1 MKVTCHD
8 ISRLATVGETDFE
21 YDLLAEHLDTCVD
34 CQQQLDSQCSSAD
47 VTDMVQQVSAAGEE
61 AFPGLLFHPGTD
73 EQSRLEPPRHP
84 ELLGRLGRYDI
95 ERTVG
100 RGGMGVVYK
109 AMDTEL
115 HRVVAVKVLAGHL
128 ATSAAARRR
137 FAREAQAAAAVL
149 HPNVIPIYNVEA
161 AGETPY
167 LVMQFIAGE
176 SLQSRVEEHGPLSIV
191 DVLRIGKQAAE
202 GLSAAHD
209 QGLVHRDVKPANILL
224 EDKTDRVVLSDFGL
238 ARTSDDAS
246 LTQTGIVAGTP
257 HYMSP
262 EQATGQP
269 VTAASDLF
277 ALGSVLYFALSG
289 RPPFR
294 AESAMGVLNCI
305 CTRPHRPIAQ
315 VNESVPRE
323 LAQLV
328 DRLLS
333 KKASRRFS
341 SAEHVADG
349 LENIL
354 SRVQQGKIRLVS
366 PPNWKHRFCGG
377 AVVCACVALAGWAS
391 WQWLQPKP
399 SRIGDVG
406 LASQSGMIQPDV
418 SEQAAAE
425 TEPGPSHDAGRASVP
440 RPTDVQWLTDE
451 LLAGDSLR
459 AQTQDLLQEIGRLQ
473 EPVEVSRTAYDLTWQ
488 TEIRAIGDEMERLE
502 LLLNDYG
509 NLDDEDSDTHPIK
522 Q

>member
-1 MKVTCHD
+1 MKVTCQD
-8 ISRLATVGETDFE
+8 IGRLEGLSESDFE
-21 YDLLAEHLDTCVD
+21 YGLLAEHLDTCID
-34 CQQQLDSQCSSAD
+34 CQQQLDSQCSSAL
-47 VTDMVQQVSAAGEE
+47 VTDIVQQVRSAGETP
-61 AFPGLLFHPGTD
+61 FPAPQAELI
-73 EQSRLEPPRHP
+73 EQEVSRLQPPRHP

-115 HRVVAVKVLAGHL
+115 HRVVAVKALAGHL
-128 ATSAAARRR
+128 ATNAAARLR

-161 AGETPY
+161 VDAAPY

-176 SLQSRVEEHGPLSIV
+176 SLQSRVERVGPLSV
-191 DVLRIGKQAAE
+191 LDVLRIGKQAAE
-202 GLSAAHD
+202 GLAAAHD

-224 EDKTDRVVLSDFGL
+224 EDQTDRVVLSDFGL
-238 ARTSDDAS
+238 ARSADDAS

-262 EQATGQP
+262 EQATGLR
-269 VTAASDLF
+269 VTAQSDLF

-305 CTRPHRPIAQ
+305 CTRPHRPLSQ

-333 KKASRRFS
+333 KKAPRRYG
-341 SAEHVADG
+341 SAQQVAEC
-349 LENIL
+349 LESIL
-354 SRVQQGKIRLVS
+354 SRLQQGRIRLVGQTRWFS
-366 PPNWKHRFCGG
+366 RPIAG
-377 AVVCACVALAGWAS
+377 AFGCVLVAAALWGFAQFLGPAWIGPSDAS
-391 WQWLQPKP
+391 APQRSTDTVAADSAATPRDRTLPAAEHTEPRQWLLEEVQA
-399 SRIGDVG
+399 SDRLRGEIQEFNRIVG
-406 LASQSGMIQPDV
+406 EISQAGELS
-418 SEQAAAE
+418 
-425 TEPGPSHDAGRASVP
+425 PGFLDLPPGYAGGR
-440 RPTDVQWLTDE
+440 
-451 LLAGDSLR
+451 LLAELD
-459 AQTQDLLQEIGRLQ
+459 AIEEDLIRSESELKNYKK
-473 EPVEVSRTAYDLTWQ
+473 VESYSPADEG
-488 TEIRAIGDEMERLE
+488 TER
-502 LLLNDYG
+502 
-509 NLDDEDSDTHPIK
+509 
-522 Q
+522 